1 MSLLRN
7 CLKWAFSTWFPGNS
21 SGRLPFIKYPRFWH
35 LWNFSDNQMDIKN
48 HRIWLPW
55 NHLLVLIYRVSSEL
69 VALDQQLIDS
79 KAWVDVSSEL
89 VVSDSSTTW
98 QFNKSSTIFEKLI
111 IWIFFRKK
119 EHTHISVLS
128 RKVLLEKYS
137 IVFWWM
143 IELILRNEYLII
155 VTFYNSGYSK
165 KSRLSE
171 LAATISSNFKKAPK
185 WIVSKDKSVFNLKI
199 ITTFW
204 KIVIYWIDGRSLSN
218 HRI

>member
-7 CLKWAFSTWFPGNS
+7 RPNLLSRIHLPPGSLINHPLFLK
-21 SGRLPFIKYPRFWH
+21 
-35 LWNFSDNQMDIKN
+35 
-48 HRIWLPW
+48 
-55 NHLLVLIYRVSSEL
+55 
-69 VALDQQLIDS
+69 
-79 KAWVDVSSEL
+79 
-89 VVSDSSTTW
+89 
-98 QFNKSSTIFEKLI
+98 KLI
-111 IWIFFRKK
+111 FWIFFRKK

-143 IELILRNEYLII
+143 IELISSNEYLII

-171 LAATISSNFKKAPK
+171 LAATISSNFEKAPK
-185 WIVSKDKSVFNLKI
+185 WIISQDKSFFNLKI
-199 ITTFW
+199 ITIFW
-204 KIVIYWIDGRSLSN
+204 KIVIYWIVGRRIQYWLDGRSLSN

>member
-1 MSLLRN
+1 M
-7 CLKWAFSTWFPGNS
+7 G
-21 SGRLPFIKYPRFWH
+21 
-35 LWNFSDNQMDIKN
+35 IKN
-48 HRIWLPW
+48 HWIWLPW

-69 VALDQQLIDS
+69 VALEQQLIDS
-79 KAWVDVSSEL
+79 KAWVDVSAEL
-89 VVSDSSTTW
+89 VASEPSTTW
-98 QFNKSSTIFEKLI
+98 QFNKSSTIFEKPI
-111 IWIFFRKK
+111 FWIFFRKK

-137 IVFWWM
+137 IVFLGM
-143 IELILRNEYLII
+143 IELISRNEYLII

-185 WIVSKDKSVFNLKI
+185 WIVSKDTSVFYLKI

-204 KIVIYWIDGRSLSN
+204 KIVIYWIVGRRTQYWIDGRSLSN